1 MVDEKKS
8 DLAIV
13 VFRMC
18 KKDRSF
24 LLYEKLFTLVF
35 LGKKIKKMLVFL
47 S

>member
-18 KKDRSF
+18 KKEIFSSLRKIIYLGF
-24 LLYEKLFTLVF
+24 LR
-35 LGKKIKKMLVFL
+35 GKK
-47 S
+47 